1 MKGEFT
7 MNKKIYVA
15 LSFILFLGLVSGVV
29 KYFSEKPDIKIGFV
43 AGLSGR
49 TSELGISERAG
60 ALLAV
65 EKINEAGGIKGRHLE
80 LVIKDDQNDP
90 DVARKVDKEL
100 ITEGVVAI
108 IGHATSTMCLSVI
121 DLMNE
126 QEMLMIAP
134 TASTTLLSGLDDFFI
149 RITPVSDAEM
159 KALARAAV
167 ERLGMKTVSVIYDLA
182 NKGLTEDNL
191 KVFQTTYKQLKGKI
205 ISKTTF
211 TSGTDTAFSELVRN
225 MSRVN
230 ADGIFIL
237 AGSIDAA
244 LICQQIRKLNT
255 NLPILMAG
263 WATTADLIQHGGK
276 AVEGVRYVQVID
288 VNSRAPAFL
297 QFAKKLKDKFRL
309 DPNFGAIYAY
319 QAVYMLHTAMK
330 NISDYNPETLK
341 NAIISQKVFPGLQ
354 HDLVIDEF
362 GDAKGNFELFT
373 IKNGKYIREE

>member
-1 MKGEFT
+1 
-7 MNKKIYVA
+7 MNKKTYVT
-15 LSFILFLGLVSGVV
+15 LLLILFFVLVSGVL

-65 EKINEAGGIKGRHLE
+65 EEINEAGGIKGRHLE

-100 ITEGVVAI
+100 IAEGVVAI
-108 IGHATSTMCLSVI
+108 IGHATSTMSLSVI

-159 KALARAAV
+159 KALARVAV
-167 ERLGMKTVSVIYDLA
+167 QRLGLRTMSVIYDLA

-225 MSRVN
+225 ASRVN

-263 WATTADLIQHGGK
+263 WATTSDLIQHGGK

-288 VNSRAPAFL
+288 VNSRVPAFL
-297 QFAKKLKDKFRL
+297 QFAKKLKNNFRL
-309 DPNFGAIYAY
+309 NPNFGAIYAY

-373 IKNGKYIREE
+373 IKNGKYIKEE